1 MESKG
6 TIESFPTKNSASY
19 LPNNMT
25 TNHEYFAFVSNI
37 EEPTVS
43 VTKLEVKKD
52 KSEFS
57 EICIGNDDC
66 VMIYGLKYV
75 ELKGVW
81 YLVTCFQKTA
91 KIWSADGKR
100 LLAHIKHDSKD
111 QNKIETDQLLHKF

>member
-6 TIESFPTKNSASY
+6 TIESISLKNSASY

-91 KIWSADGKR
+91 KI
-100 LLAHIKHDSKD
+100 
-111 QNKIETDQLLHKF
+111 